1 MRITPLDLRNHQFG
15 RRLRGLDPG
24 EVESFLQLVSED
36 YEDLLRGSEG
46 QTERIRQLEHRVEQL
61 VADERLL
68 KETLLSAQA
77 MTSDLREAA
86 IKESEVLVGEAE
98 VKAEKILDAAHRR
111 ATRLSEEIREMRG
124 LRSRLAEALRTTITT
139 HLSLIDSIEEASHE
153 DHDEGK
159 VTYLA
164 RTPAARDAARDAA
177 LEAALV
183 DETGGRKS

>member
-1 MRITPLDLRNHQFG
+1 MRITPLDIRNHDFG
-15 RRLRGLDPG
+15 RRFNGLDKDD
-24 EVESFLQLVSED
+24 VESFLQLVSED
-36 YEDLLRGSEG
+36 YEELVRENETWAD
-46 QTERIRQLEHRVEQL
+46 RIRQLEQRVEQL

-111 ATRLSEEIREMRG
+111 AAKLTEEIREMRG
-124 LRSRLAEALRTTITT
+124 MRTRLAEALRSTIET
-139 HLSLIDSIEEASHE
+139 HLGFVNSIEEASHE
-153 DHDEGK
+153 AEEDK

-164 RTPAARDAARDAA
+164 RTSKDRDHSRREGD
-177 LEAALV
+177 
-183 DETGGRKS
+183 GGPS

>member
-1 MRITPLDLRNHQFG
+1 MRITPLDVRNHHFG
-15 RRLRGLDPG
+15 RSFNGLDKN
-24 EVESFLQLVSED
+24 EVGSFLHLVSED
-36 YEDLLRGSEG
+36 YEELLRENESQGN
-46 QTERIRQLEHRVEQL
+46 RIRQLEQRVEQL

-111 ATRLSEEIREMRG
+111 AAKLGEEIREMRG
-124 LRSRLAEALRTTITT
+124 MRSRLAEALRSTIET
-139 HLSLIDSIEEASHE
+139 HLSMVDSIEEASHQ
-153 DHDEGK
+153 DEEAK

-164 RTPAARDAARDAA
+164 RTPAARDAARAA
-177 LEAALV
+177 ADSDDTSE
-183 DETGGRKS
+183 RSSR